1 MAYNIH
7 WKIPFM
13 SLRSGKVYTINIY
26 KDGTLPS
33 GYPLTLKGG
42 AEPFTTD
49 EDASDDEF
57 APIRTQSGYLRIVD
71 DGYAV
76 NASSQQV
83 AFNWSEI
90 LPMNDTD
97 RPITLTTTSGGVT
110 TIHWKGFIQAQNF
123 GSTLYGN
130 PQVREIPVQCPLSI
144 LGGIDVNANNTD
156 LQNFGYLLKNVIDG
170 IPSLCQPTAIVAQGG
185 MDALNWLLKQIDW
198 QNLIEESDDYALTAK
213 YSLYQAL
220 EDMCRFWGW
229 TARMKGETMYLT
241 CADDGDEGAALEMT
255 YTNLSNIA
263 AGTSG
268 GSAAG
273 TLSTMYTSITLS
285 GDIFAS
291 INNEDSRLIGPD
303 KVTVKVDSGKA
314 DEEVIA
320 FAPQSVENYLKQ
332 QTPTSETYGDLTVN
346 YYGDLT
352 VFPVSGV
359 PSPLLSGTALTGKSS
374 FTYVSASSI
383 KGDAIRIK
391 KSYSSSVVLVSF
403 ETEIPHCFF
412 TSTDPAEMGNG
423 GFQILGNVYQNGV
436 RYNNYNEDSQNAPI
450 YPSYDGMGKKTMYM
464 RFGMGETRSN
474 AKWFNGMTW
483 QSSPTTFKATIGNRD
498 DVIRITS
505 LWSGIVYVTNHI
517 PVPGPQFTGRLF
529 VDILGSDDMP
539 EVSGERAFFITDF
552 TVTFSRHKDFIVNV
566 NAISK
571 SYKNTCNYTAR
582 AQSNTG
588 IEDTIDLIYASEN
601 EMDFGYGVVMNS
613 DGSPMTSANY
623 NGSTQR
629 PEQHLA
635 NRMAAYWNGAKRK
648 IYAELRSNLVENVS
662 PRSMVT
668 IDGSTCHPISISR
681 DWRDDV
687 TRVTLL
693 EM

>member
-7 WKIPFM
+7 WKIPFT
-13 SLRSGKVYTINIY
+13 SLRSGKVYTVNIY
-26 KDGTLPS
+26 KDGTVPS

-144 LGGIDVNANNTD
+144 LGGIDVNANNTG

-170 IPSLCQPTAIVAQGG
+170 IPTLCQPTTIVAQGG
-185 MDALNWLLKQIDW
+185 MDALNWLFKQIDW

-273 TLSTMYTSITLS
+273 TVSTMYSSVSLS

-303 KVTVKVDSGKA
+303 KITIKADSNKA
-314 DEEVIA
+314 DEVVIA
-320 FAPQSVENYLKQ
+320 YAPQPVEDYLKQ
-332 QTPTSETYGDLTVN
+332 QTTTSETYGDVTVN

-352 VFPVSGV
+352 HFPITGA
-359 PSPLLSGTALTGKSS
+359 PSPLLTGTAVTGRAA
-374 FTYVSASSI
+374 FTFVSASTV

-391 KSYSSSVVLVSF
+391 KSYSNDNVHAFL
-403 ETEIPHCFF
+403 ETTIDHSFF
-412 TSTDPAEMGNG
+412 TSALSENVSFG
-423 GFQILGNVYQNGV
+423 GFQIQGNVYQKGQL
-436 RYNNYNEDSQNAPI
+436 YSNYYDDTIISAI
-450 YPSYDGMGKKTMYM
+450 FPSYRGAGKKNMYI
-464 RFGMGETRSN
+464 RFGVGETRAS
-474 AKWFNGMTW
+474 AIWFNGRGW
-483 QSSPTTFKATIGNRD
+483 QSSVTKFKVSVGNED
-498 DVIRITS
+498 NIFRITP
-505 LWSGIVYVTNHI
+505 SGNAYKKHI
-517 PVPGPQFTGRLF
+517 STAGLHLTGKVF

-539 EVSGERAFFITDF
+539 EVNGERAFFITDF
-552 TVTFSRHKDFIVNV
+552 AVVFSKHTDFENPAEFPKTY
-566 NAISK
+566 NS
-571 SYKNTCNYTAR
+571 TCNYTAR

-588 IEDTIDLIYASEN
+588 IENTIDLIYASEN

-623 NGSTQR
+623 NSTTQR

-635 NRMAAYWNGAKRK
+635 NRMAGYWNGAKRK